1 MSQPAPGPFAAVILD
16 MDGVITR
23 TASVH
28 QKAWQETFDGLLA
41 ARADAGH
48 ADEDHS
54 PFTSADYRAYVD
66 GKPRLDGV
74 RDFLRSRG
82 IELPEGSEDDP
93 PAAETV
99 WGVGTRKNDR
109 FRAVLDRDGVEVFE
123 DTVAAV
129 RRWRRGDLRVG
140 VISASRNCRHVLRT
154 AGVIDLFETI
164 ADGQTA
170 RELGLGGKP
179 DLIRTAMRALDTEP
193 ERAVLVE
200 DATSGVAAGA
210 QENCGLVIGVDRGDH
225 PDHADALREHGA
237 HLVTTALDH
246 VRFRRLVPTAD
257 AHLDALTDLRADRP
271 LAVFLDFDGTL
282 SEIVDDPDAATIS
295 APMRDAVRELAA
307 SAVVAVVSGR
317 DRADVEERSGLS
329 GLYFAGSHGLDIAGT
344 DAAGPDV
351 AGPDVA
357 GPDVAGPDVAGPE
370 RTMVHPEAEAAVP
383 EVDAAEQRL
392 REELAD
398 VPGVVLERKRFSLA
412 VHDRQVATEHVD
424 RVHAAVEAAEADAD
438 HLRIR
443 TGKRVSELLPDLDWD
458 KGHAVSWLMDAL
470 QVDPVQRLVIY
481 IGDDET
487 DEDAFA
493 TLTRRGL
500 GIHVGPGVSDTLA
513 DYRLDDP
520 AAVERFLG
528 WLAG

>member
-1 MSQPAPGPFAAVILD
+1 MSQPATGPFAAVILD

-28 QKAWQETFDGLLA
+28 QTAWKETFDALLA
-41 ARADAGH
+41 ARAGAGGGDE
-48 ADEDHS
+48 AVAGEDHAGFS
-54 PFTSADYRAYVD
+54 SADYRRYVD

-82 IELPEGSEDDP
+82 IELPEGTPDDGP
-93 PAAETV
+93 DQDTV
-99 WGVGTRKNDR
+99 WGVGTRKNQR
-109 FRAVLDRDGVEVFE
+109 FREVLARDGVEVFE
-123 DTVAAV
+123 DTIAAV
-129 RRWRRGDLRVG
+129 RRWRRGELAVG
-140 VISASRNCRHVLRT
+140 VVSASRNCRHVLQT
-154 AGVIDLFETI
+154 AGVIDLFDTI

-170 RELGLGGKP
+170 RDLGLDGKP
-179 DLIRTAMRALDTEP
+179 DLIRHAMRELDTGP
-193 ERAVLVE
+193 ERAILVE
-200 DATSGVAAGA
+200 DATSGVAAGV

-225 PDHADALREHGA
+225 PEHAEALREHGA
-237 HLVTTALDH
+237 HVVSTDLAT

-295 APMRDAVRELAA
+295 DSMRDAVRELAA

-317 DRADVEERSGLS
+317 DRADVQERSGLS
-329 GLYFAGSHGLDIAGT
+329 GLYFAGSHGLDIAG
-344 DAAGPDV
+344 
-351 AGPDVA
+351 
-357 GPDVAGPDVAGPE
+357 PE
-370 RTMVHPEAEAAVP
+370 HTMAHPEAEAAVP

-392 REELAD
+392 RQELAD

-412 VHDRQVATEHVD
+412 VHDRQVANEHVD
-424 RVHAAVEAAEADAD
+424 RVHAAVKAAEADSD

-443 TGKRVSELLPDLDWD
+443 TGKRVCELLPDLDWD
-458 KGHAVSWLMDAL
+458 KGHAVTWLMDAL
-470 QVDPVQRLVIY
+470 QIDPRERLVLY

-493 TLTRRGL
+493 ALARRGL
-500 GIHVGPGVSDTLA
+500 GLHVGPGVSDTLA

-520 AAVERFLG
+520 AAVKRFLG